1 MEMAVLNSIFVLIK
15 PAIRLVVVNADKVL
29 VTFVKLEN
37 AISQGRY
44 ARIIIFVKKMG
55 AILVVTFIR

>member
-1 MEMAVLNSIFVLIK
+1 MDRSALNNIFVLIK